1 MNKGL
6 MSLRGYQTGGGVGDD
21 WMDRLLRQLQKRWMN
36 TKGKLYP
43 HLTEM
48 SDWQRGEL
56 GPDDIFKIDPDA
68 INFWPTDVE
77 AWKDLGVEVGDKQ
90 WPRVNR
96 RTGSIFG
103 GKPFKDAAD
112 KIIDLSNQEGG
123 WEDLGDDKWARRM
136 RRVEGPQA
144 VPPLGDRPLRGVRP
158 EDMVGD
164 QLWHRYLGGLD
175 PDELDDVL
183 RNPYE
188 PGSIQ
193 NAWYDAAPNLLDDI
207 HSIDDLIYQSNPS
220 AFDRPPMPLPPG
232 PRAVPPRSGDPTL
245 SEDLR
250 GMGISDDDF
259 YEEAMD
265 VIDEA
270 GSTERLEWEKIHGP
284 MEDLTD
290 IDRDPPRPT
299 PPMSQADMQAAMIS
313 IREQEILD
321 AALSGDISERRK
333 LQELDKLM
341 KLKEEIDYD
350 ANWPDIGSEG
360 WQSIDE
366 HGRPYN
372 EFSRQ
377 RTGWSG
383 PESWKKWQR
392 RALDFIDPINPDF
405 AKALRGVPWGSTVA
419 PFLGA
424 AAAAAGGPAALAA
437 EQAIDFAI
445 TPTDIPKR
453 GSQPKHTFMSQQEMD
468 WEDVL
473 SGDLDL
479 QSYVDIHG
487 TGPDIWDNPLGIS
500 PGAQTAKDKFLRQMR
515 AGTSVN
521 RYR

>member
-6 MSLRGYQTGGGVGDD
+6 MSLRGYQSGGGVGDD
-21 WMDRLLRQLQKRWMN
+21 WIERLVRQLQKRWMN

-48 SDWQRGEL
+48 SDWERGEL
-56 GPDDIFKIDPDA
+56 DPTKIWELDKSAFDVWNTDDPHWWGNWGEASDA
-68 INFWPTDVE
+68 QNPIVDE
-77 AWKDLGVEVGDKQ
+77 L
-90 WPRVNR
+90 
-96 RTGSIFG
+96 
-103 GKPFKDAAD
+103 
-112 KIIDLSNQEGG
+112 IDLSNFELTRDPATFDVESMKRLPDPQASPSGIGRDGNMAPPPRHLSGKSFFDPEIGG
-123 WEDLGDDKWARRM
+123 VRPGDDMFDQLWQRHLKNLTPEELLELGITMEDLGIDQP
-136 RRVEGPQA
+136 EGHWWPELA
-144 VPPLGDRPLRGVRP
+144 GGDLPLGSS
-158 EDMVGD
+158 EDEVIE
-164 QLWHRYLGGLD
+164 
-175 PDELDDVL
+175 ELIRL
-183 RNPYE
+183 
-188 PGSIQ
+188 
-193 NAWYDAAPNLLDDI
+193 
-207 HSIDDLIYQSNPS
+207 SNPS

-232 PRAVPPRSGDPTL
+232 PRAVPPRSGGPTL

-250 GMGISDDDF
+250 GMGIGDDDL
-259 YEEAMD
+259 YEEAF
-265 VIDEA
+265 E
-270 GSTERLEWEKIHGP
+270 EFEKTHGP
-284 MEDLTD
+284 ID
-290 IDRDPPRPT
+290 INT
-299 PPMSQADMQAAMIS
+299 PAMSQADMQAAMIS

-321 AALSGDISERRK
+321 AALSGDINERRK
-333 LQELDKLM
+333 LKELDKLM

-372 EFSRQ
+372 EFSQQ

-392 RALDFIDPINPDF
+392 RSLDFIDPINPDF

-424 AAAAAGGPAALAA
+424 AAAAAVNPLALAA

-445 TPTDIPKR
+445 TPTDIPRR
-453 GSQPKHTFMSQQEMD
+453 GSQPRHTFMSQQEMD